1 MENSGIVVTLAVAA
15 VLVMLVLWL
24 WLFRTARRVNL
35 THTPEGQKP
44 EWMRSTPPPE
54 TLAAAQTDG
63 EGMALYDHKEGEN
76 EAAAFTEQI
85 EDILQAQLR
94 ADPYLSSYDVDLGTG
109 PDGGLEIRVG
119 DQRYSDIKQIPDER
133 LRAAIG
139 RAVATYNQ
147 RDKDEHPTQ

>member
-15 VLVMLVLWL
+15 VLVMLVIWL
-24 WLFRTARRVNL
+24 LLLRSSRRVNL
-35 THTPEGQKP
+35 TRTPEGQKP

-54 TLAAAQTDG
+54 TLSAAQADG

-76 EAAAFTEQI
+76 EAAAFAEQI
-85 EDILQAQLR
+85 EDILQAQLS
-94 ADPYLSSYDVDLGTG
+94 ADPDLRSYDVDLGTG
-109 PDGGLEIRVG
+109 ADGSLEIRVG
-119 DQRYSDIKQIPDER
+119 DQRYSEIKQIPNAR
-133 LRAAIG
+133 LRAAIE

>member
-15 VLVMLVLWL
+15 VIVMLVIWILL
-24 WLFRTARRVNL
+24 LRSARRVNL
-35 THTPEGQKP
+35 TRTPEGQKP

-54 TLAAAQTDG
+54 TLAAAQANG
-63 EGMALYDHKEGEN
+63 EGAMLYDHKEGEN
-76 EAAAFTEQI
+76 EAAAFAEQI
-85 EDILQAQLR
+85 EDILRAQLS
-94 ADPYLSSYDVDLGTG
+94 ADSSLRSYDVDLGTG

-119 DQRYSDIKQIPDER
+119 DQHYSEIKQIPDER
-133 LRAAIG
+133 LRAAIN